1 MSTQVETMNAQ
12 QVASRLVQLCREGK
26 NVEAINELYDDNIV
40 SIEPDGSPMAGKTVG
55 KQAVLE
61 STNRWFDSVEQLH
74 NVAISNPLVSD
85 NFFACTMNVDA
96 TYKEHGRNVMNELC
110 VFEVRNGK
118 IVNDQF
124 FYRTSAN

>member
-40 SIEPDGSPMAGKTVG
+40 SIEPDGSPMPEKTVG

-74 NVAISNPLVSD
+74 SVEISNPLVSD
-85 NFFACTMNVDA
+85 GFFACTMKIDA

-110 VFEVRNGK
+110 VFEVRDGR
-118 IVNDQF
+118 IVSDQF
-124 FYRTSAN
+124 FYNTGH